1 MTTLSR
7 EALLKALQLAV
18 KHADLVAASSNW
30 AQGKAY
36 ELKVLAHIVSVLD
49 SKHVYTLRCAPKV
62 ATQLTFG
69 GGPCKPDA
77 SKHDFITVQDG
88 MKHHE
93 LWISVQFTTLSYRIG
108 GSTAPPRCSDL
119 HELDIGLYEGPL
131 GSSYPSY
138 EKVVFAASCKAG
150 TWHKMQAR
158 EALGL
163 RRELG
168 FLSLSEEVPSLAQ
181 WFEPKVPTDPASP
194 LALYSRDI
202 NSVKYAGSLSS
213 LGLYVKHYP

>member
-1 MTTLSR
+1 MTTLSK
-7 EALLKALQLAV
+7 ATLLKALQLAV
-18 KHADLVAASSNW
+18 KRAGIVASSSNW

-36 ELKVLAHIVSVLD
+36 ELKVLTHIVNLLD
-49 SKHVYTLRCAPKV
+49 ATDGYTLWCTPNV
-62 ATQLTFG
+62 DTQLTFG

-77 SKHDFITVQDG
+77 SKYDFITVRDG

-93 LWISVQFTTLSYRIG
+93 LWISVQFTTLSYRRG
-108 GSTAPPRCSDL
+108 GSIAPPKCSDL

-138 EKVVFAASCKAG
+138 EEVVFAASCKAG

-168 FLSLSEEVPSLAQ
+168 FLSEELPSLAQ
-181 WFEPKVPTDPASP
+181 WFEAEVPTNPASP